1 MSDKTLGDALLKL
14 DLSPPALPSSAQ
26 VAEIIDRDRRRMK
39 WLSRCTVALWIVA
52 AMGTITVFVL
62 GGLTF
67 PQIARALRE
76 AGEGSMEAPNTPFLM
91 LAKLTAMGMLIGS
104 LSFVVLVV
112 AGLSTVLL
120 IFGSRKAT
128 LRQINANLLQISEQL
143 KALGNL
149 PRSSTG
155 G

>member
-1 MSDKTLGDALLKL
+1 MSDKALGDALLKL
-14 DLSPPALPSSAQ
+14 DLSPQVVPTSVQ
-26 VAEIIDRDRRRMK
+26 VAEIIDRDHRRMK
-39 WLSRCTVALWIVA
+39 WLSRCTVALWMVA
-52 AMGTITVFVL
+52 AMGTLAVFVL

-120 IFGSRKAT
+120 VFGSRKAT

-143 KALGNL
+143 KALASA
-149 PRSSTG
+149 PRSAIG